1 MDESRKKTNARA
13 YKWDKENTRKVT
25 MKLNRNTDADI
36 IARLEDEPNMMA
48 YLKRLIREDIARREN
63 G

>member
-13 YKWDKENTRKVT
+13 YKWDKENTRMVKL
-25 MKLNRNTDADI
+25 KLNRNTDADI

-48 YLKRLIREDIARREN
+48 YLKRLIRDDIARRAN